1 MGPPEKAL
9 ILSVDFEDW
18 NQLVRR
24 RVGDDGWDAPG
35 PALAARAHVNCDVNV
50 CVYRCDHRCHGGGY
64 GQQHWSMGCSCASN
78 CLKTIVGRKMDG
90 VCK

>member
-1 MGPPEKAL
+1 MSRR
-9 ILSVDFEDW
+9 LSLAFLSIVFVYG
-18 NQLVRR
+18 LSIS
-24 RVGDDGWDAPG
+24 GAPG

-50 CVYRCDHRCHGGGY
+50 CIYRCDHRCHGGGY